1 MAPILALFSAF
12 FSALLTALLLAGT
25 APAQAQ
31 AQPAN
36 TATTKPPAAL
46 GNEYRIGAGDVVRI
60 TVFQNPDLTLETRV
74 TENGVISFPL
84 LGSIKLGTLSVT
96 AAEKLIA
103 DGLRSGNF
111 VKSPQ
116 VTLIVLQVRGNQ
128 VSVLGQVNRPGRYAL
143 EVADMRLTDL
153 LAIAGGTAPGGTD
166 TVVITG
172 TRDGKPYREEID
184 LPTLFAAGGAAKDVY
199 VLNNDVIWIDRQPIV
214 YIYGEV
220 QRPGPMRLER
230 DLTLLQALATGGGL
244 TQRGTEKGIRVHR
257 KGRDGKVEVI
267 QPGMSDALRDGD
279 VVFVRESLF

>member
-1 MAPILALFSAF
+1 MAPILASL
-12 FSALLTALLLAGT
+12 SALFAALLIAGA

-31 AQPAN
+31 ALTPA
-36 TATTKPPAAL
+36 ASKPPMAAT
-46 GNEYRIGAGDVVRI
+46 EYRIGAGDVVRL
-60 TVFQNPDLTLETRV
+60 TVFQNPDLSLETRV
-74 TENGVISFPL
+74 TEAGLISFPL
-84 LGSIKLGTLSVT
+84 LGSVRIGTLSVT

-111 VKSPQ
+111 VRSPQ

-128 VSVLGQVNRPGRYAL
+128 ASVLGQVNRPGRYPL
-143 EVADMRLTDL
+143 EVADMRLSDL
-153 LAIAGGTAPGGTD
+153 LAIAGGMANGGAD
-166 TVVITG
+166 TVIVTG
-172 TRDGKPYREEID
+172 TRDGKAFRQEID
-184 LPTLFAAGGAAKDVY
+184 LPSVFAAGGAGKDLY
-199 VLNNDVIWIDRQPIV
+199 ILNNDVIWVDRQPVI

>member
-1 MAPILALFSAF
+1 MAPIVALLSALFA
-12 FSALLTALLLAGT
+12 ALLIAGA

-31 AQPAN
+31 ALTPATSKQPMA
-36 TATTKPPAAL
+36 AT
-46 GNEYRIGAGDVVRI
+46 EYRIGAGDVVRL
-60 TVFQNPDLTLETRV
+60 TVFQNPDLSLETRV
-74 TENGVISFPL
+74 TEAGLISFPL
-84 LGSIKLGTLSVT
+84 LGSVRIGTLSVT

-111 VKSPQ
+111 VRSPQ

-128 VSVLGQVNRPGRYAL
+128 ASVLGQVNRPGRYPL
-143 EVADMRLTDL
+143 EVADMRLSDL
-153 LAIAGGTAPGGTD
+153 LAIAGGMANGGAD
-166 TVVITG
+166 TVIVTG
-172 TRDGKPYREEID
+172 TRDGKAFRQEID
-184 LPTLFAAGGAAKDVY
+184 LPSVFAAGGAGKDLY
-199 VLNNDVIWIDRQPIV
+199 ILNNDVIWVDRQPVI